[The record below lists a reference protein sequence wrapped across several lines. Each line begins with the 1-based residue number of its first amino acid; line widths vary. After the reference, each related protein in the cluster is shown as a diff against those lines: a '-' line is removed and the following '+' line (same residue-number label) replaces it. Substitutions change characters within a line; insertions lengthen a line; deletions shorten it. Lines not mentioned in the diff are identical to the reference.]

1 MFQWFTWMHLDQR
14 GSRAVPIFAFAGSL
28 TRPAPNYGDANGR
41 GISTLG
47 FDDTTGRL
55 EPLLMT
61 GGIDDASW
69 LTVDAPRRR
78 LHAICEVEGADQSA
92 VTTFA
97 IDPATGGLTRL
108 GQQPTGGQTAC
119 HASLTPDARFLAV
132 ANYNAGVPPGAPDGA
147 GRVFPIEADGT
158 LSAAAASVMQR
169 GSGPNPTRQ
178 ERSHAHCAMPSPD
191 GRYIYITDLGLDRI
205 VVYALGAHVSLTHQT
220 SSDFNTAPGIGPRH
234 LVFSRDGLRLFMIS
248 ELIPTVLSLA
258 VDPETGAMTE
268 QDRFDIASLD
278 GGVVQPAG
286 IIRTADDRFLF
297 ASLRQSE
304 EILGRAVD
312 AASGRLRQTGR
323 WPSGGK
329 TPRDLELS
337 PSGRH
342 LLVANQDSDNI
353 TVFAV
358 DAATGTLSAPI
369 QQLPVGT
376 PMTIKFAVF
385 PTT

>member
-1 MFQWFTWMHLDQR
+1 
-14 GSRAVPIFAFAGSL
+14 
-28 TRPAPNYGDANGR
+28 
-41 GISTLG
+41 
-47 FDDTTGRL
+47 
-55 EPLLMT
+55 
-61 GGIDDASW
+61 
-69 LTVDAPRRR
+69 
-78 LHAICEVEGADQSA
+78 
-92 VTTFA
+92 
-97 IDPATGGLTRL
+97 
-108 GQQPTGGQTAC
+108 
-119 HASLTPDARFLAV
+119 
-132 ANYNAGVPPGAPDGA
+132 
-147 GRVFPIEADGT
+147 
-158 LSAAAASVMQR
+158 
-169 GSGPNPTRQ
+169 
-178 ERSHAHCAMPSPD
+178 MPSPD

-304 EILGRAVD
+304 EILGLAVD